1 MDTIK
6 MLLAATTALLLGALA
21 WNWQQQNTA
30 AKDAPKAE
38 LARVKLQLA
47 EIAREE
53 QNLAAEKRLRDIGM
67 IDSPDTSKASPSEVE
82 EKEAQLRAIE
92 EQNKR
97 LQEELSLKEKE
108 KELAEKEGGL
118 IAQRDLEKSDKEL
131 RRARQISEALLMAK
145 VTEYVEDPATGSFVT
160 IQLLMPDNV
169 SVDTILSVRR
179 KSGIAGNIKIREIV
193 GGDAIADVL
202 PGIGPFA
209 PEAGDELILAPAF

>member
-21 WNWQQQNTA
+21 WNWQQQNNA

-38 LARVKLQLA
+38 LERVKRQLA

-53 QNLAAEKRLRDIGM
+53 QNLAAEKRLRDLGM
-67 IDSPDTSKASPSEVE
+67 TASPDVSKASPSEVE

-97 LQEELSLKEKE
+97 LQEELALKEKE
-108 KELAEKEGGL
+108 KDLAEKESLL
-118 IAQRDLEKSDKEL
+118 IVGRDLEKSDKEL
-131 RRARQISEALLMAK
+131 RRARQITEALLMAK
-145 VTEYVEDPATGSFVT
+145 VIEYVADPTTGSFVT
-160 IQLLMPDNV
+160 MQLLMPENV

-179 KSGIAGNIKIREIV
+179 KDGIAGNVKIREIV
-193 GGDAIADVL
+193 GGEAIADVL

>member
-38 LARVKLQLA
+38 LERVKRQLA

-53 QNLAAEKRLRDIGM
+53 QNLAAEKRLRDLGM
-67 IDSPDTSKASPSEVE
+67 TASPDVSKASPSEVE

-97 LQEELSLKEKE
+97 LQEELALKEKE
-108 KELAEKEGGL
+108 KNLAEKEGGL

-131 RRARQISEALLMAK
+131 RRARQITEALLMAK
-145 VTEYVEDPATGSFVT
+145 VIEYVADPTTGSFVT
-160 IQLLMPDNV
+160 MQLLMPENV

-179 KSGIAGNIKIREIV
+179 KDGIAGNVKIREIV
-193 GGDAIADVL
+193 GGEAIADVL
-202 PGIGPFA
+202 PGFGPFA

>member
-1 MDTIK
+1 

-38 LARVKLQLA
+38 LERVKRQLA

-53 QNLAAEKRLRDIGM
+53 QNLAAEKRLRDLGM
-67 IDSPDTSKASPSEVE
+67 TASPDVSKASPSEVE

-97 LQEELSLKEKE
+97 LQEELALKEKE
-108 KELAEKEGGL
+108 KDLAEKESLL
-118 IAQRDLEKSDKEL
+118 IVGRDLEKSDKEL
-131 RRARQISEALLMAK
+131 RRARQITEALLMAK
-145 VTEYVEDPATGSFVT
+145 VIEYVADPTTGSFVT
-160 IQLLMPDNV
+160 MQLLMPENV

-179 KSGIAGNIKIREIV
+179 KDGIAGNVKIREIV
-193 GGDAIADVL
+193 GGEAIADVL

>member
-1 MDTIK
+1 
-6 MLLAATTALLLGALA
+6 MLLAATTAMLLGALA

-108 KELAEKEGGL
+108 KERAEKEGGL
-118 IAQRDLEKSDKEL
+118 IAQRDLEL
-131 RRARQISEALLMAK
+131 RGLRENLIVLEAL
-145 VTEYVEDPATGSFVT
+145 
-160 IQLLMPDNV
+160 
-169 SVDTILSVRR
+169 
-179 KSGIAGNIKIREIV
+179 AGQFER
-193 GGDAIADVL
+193 
-202 PGIGPFA
+202 
-209 PEAGDELILAPAF
+209 

>member
-1 MDTIK
+1 

-21 WNWQQQNTA
+21 WNWQQQNNA

-38 LARVKLQLA
+38 LERVKRQLA

-53 QNLAAEKRLRDIGM
+53 QNLAAEKRLRDLGM
-67 IDSPDTSKASPSEVE
+67 TASPDVSKASPSEVE

-97 LQEELSLKEKE
+97 LQEELALKEKE
-108 KELAEKEGGL
+108 KDLAEKESLL
-118 IAQRDLEKSDKEL
+118 IVGRDLEKSDKEL
-131 RRARQISEALLMAK
+131 RRARQITEALLMAK
-145 VTEYVEDPATGSFVT
+145 VIEYVADPTTGSFVT
-160 IQLLMPDNV
+160 MQLLMPENV

-179 KSGIAGNIKIREIV
+179 KDGIAGNVKIREIV
-193 GGDAIADVL
+193 GGEAIADVL

>member
-1 MDTIK
+1 

-21 WNWQQQNTA
+21 WNWQKQNQQE
-30 AKDAPKAE
+30 KDAPTAE
-38 LARVKLQLA
+38 LDRIKRQLA

-53 QNLAAEKRLRDIGM
+53 QNLAAEKRLRDLGM
-67 IDSPDTSKASPSEVE
+67 TPTSADAKQPSPSEVE

-97 LQEELSLKEKE
+97 LQEELALKEKE
-108 KELAEKEGGL
+108 KDLAEKEGGL

-131 RRARQISEALLMAK
+131 RRARQIAEALLMAK

-160 IQLLMPDNV
+160 MQLLMPENV
-169 SVDTILSVRR
+169 SVDTVLAVRR
-179 KSGIAGNIKIREIV
+179 KDGIAGSVKIREIV
-193 GGDAIADVL
+193 GGEAIADVL
-202 PGIGPFA
+202 PGIGPFS